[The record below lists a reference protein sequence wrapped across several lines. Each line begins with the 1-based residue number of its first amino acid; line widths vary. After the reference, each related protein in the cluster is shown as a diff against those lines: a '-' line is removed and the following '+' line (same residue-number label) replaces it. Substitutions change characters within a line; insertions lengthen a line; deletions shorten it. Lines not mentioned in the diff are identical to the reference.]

1 MKRDTTIDLLKG
13 IGITSIVIGH
23 VRGYLPGG
31 FPIVAYV
38 YTYHIMVFLFVAG
51 MCFKPQNNTPP
62 YMQIGKRLGG
72 LLPLYTIYS
81 IFFVACHNL
90 FRKVHILSNDIPK
103 YRKREIIQNILNS
116 LSFGTS
122 ERLLGA
128 FWFVPMFFMAVSFFI
143 IIFYKME
150 QIKKTIW
157 GHILAMFVCSIVG
170 IVLNYKEVYLNY
182 HIQTS
187 ILGIS
192 IIYLGCFYKK
202 YRMKFEKYLK
212 WWYAPILGTMI
223 WGILS
228 LKIGMIELSVN
239 QIMHPALFYPVTLIG
254 ILFCLCLAEGIKK
267 VRPFCKM
274 FATIG
279 KNSYHIM
286 ALHFLAFK
294 CVDLVAVRIFKDGND
309 VLGKFTVSYENLWW
323 IYYIAGIAIPIAV
336 IYALKYIRNKLS
348 KLN

>member
-1 MKRDTTIDLLKG
+1 MVLGQKHGTN
-13 IGITSIVIGH
+13 
-23 VRGYLPGG
+23 YLP
-31 FPIVAYV
+31 
-38 YTYHIMVFLFVAG
+38 YT
-51 MCFKPQNNTPP
+51 
-62 YMQIGKRLGG
+62 
-72 LLPLYTIYS
+72 
-81 IFFVACHNL
+81 
-90 FRKVHILSNDIPK
+90 
-103 YRKREIIQNILNS
+103 
-116 LSFGTS
+116 
-122 ERLLGA
+122 
-128 FWFVPMFFMAVSFFI
+128 
-143 IIFYKME
+143 
-150 QIKKTIW
+150 
-157 GHILAMFVCSIVG
+157 
-170 IVLNYKEVYLNY
+170 
-182 HIQTS
+182 
-187 ILGIS
+187 
-192 IIYLGCFYKK
+192 
-202 YRMKFEKYLK
+202 K